1 MIGWLC
7 KAGFVDDAQQLFD
20 KMATDFWFPEVM
32 EYHAVEL
39 FKADMCLSRYN
50 ALLGKLIHN
59 EKFDVAMAVYTDM
72 LKRNIHRNCDTFN
85 CAFYLIQNLVEFH
98 PKDMQIV
105 GWLCKVGF
113 IHEAQETFDKIRE
126 DSLLM
131 DRMWRALGEQ
141 QQLL

>member
-1 MIGWLC
+1 MEKSLGS
-7 KAGFVDDAQQLFD
+7 FLF
-20 KMATDFWFPEVM
+20 PV
-32 EYHAVEL
+32 
-39 FKADMCLSRYN
+39 
-50 ALLGKLIHN
+50 LLKHLI
-59 EKFDVAMAVYTDM
+59 DVG
-72 LKRNIHRNCDTFN
+72 LWNK
-85 CAFYLIQNLVEFH
+85 VEFH

-141 QQLL
+141 QQLLRRRWRWRGILGHFLKAWSYYVLFVCWH